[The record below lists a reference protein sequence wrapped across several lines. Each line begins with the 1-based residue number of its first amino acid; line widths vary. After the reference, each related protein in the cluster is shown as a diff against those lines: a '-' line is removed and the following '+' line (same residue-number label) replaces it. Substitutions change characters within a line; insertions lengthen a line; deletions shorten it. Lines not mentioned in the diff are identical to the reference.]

1 MSTQAAAVPDSYPV
15 QWTGRLAIVIV
26 PQHVG
31 EFNAGQIREELPR
44 VINRGATGL
53 VMMLRVQAC
62 GSEAPGRR
70 PGA

>member
-31 EFNAGQIREELPR
+31 EFMPARSAKNC
-44 VINRGATGL
+44 RGSST
-53 VMMLRVQAC
+53 V
-62 GSEAPGRR
+62 AP
-70 PGA
+70 PGWS